1 MRISVAASLMTI
13 CATYSC
19 ANPARDHS
27 SPSDRSV
34 TSKAPSSS
42 GAGFSLLPV
51 KNDLPISGDVFC
63 AGLAKTLGTMKQNV
77 KTEAAVLCNG
87 NKATALLNDLI
98 ATPYTG
104 TGNPPLRQI
113 DSAAPV
119 GQGNVRNYVAYSI
132 RAPKKAV
139 PMLLA
144 EEQLVKTT
152 KYSDSEGFTIALSMD
167 PQLIVNENDC
177 DTAFRVNQYAENKNE
192 RAPFTDNSKHDLKFY
207 RLHPDNFDYLA
218 AARTLVEPTGQIK
231 HASIVRGFM
240 PDPADKNFTISFS
253 VVHSIM
259 NGRDFEERVSSAFEG
274 FIASD
279 VATAYNFHA
288 AK

>member
-1 MRISVAASLMTI
+1 MTI
-13 CATYSC
+13 CATYAC
-19 ANPARDHS
+19 ANPARDQS
-27 SPSDRSV
+27 LPSDRTA
-34 TSKAPSSS
+34 TSKESSSS

-63 AGLAKTLGTMKQNV
+63 AGLTKTLDTMKQDV
-77 KTEAAVLCNG
+77 KTEAAVLCSG
-87 NKATALLNDLI
+87 DKATALLNDLI

-113 DSAAPV
+113 DSAAPT

-132 RAPKKAV
+132 RVPKKAV

-144 EEQLVKTT
+144 EEDLVKATT
-152 KYSDSEGFTIALSMD
+152 YSDSEGFKIALSMD

-177 DTAFRVNQYAENKNE
+177 DTAFRVIQYAENRNQ
-192 RAPFTDNSKHDLKFY
+192 RAAFTDTSKHDLKFY

-218 AARTLVEPTGQIK
+218 AARTLVAPTEQIK

-253 VVHSIM
+253 VIHSVM

-279 VATAYNFHA
+279 VATTYNFHT
-288 AK
+288 KK